1 MSHASPI
8 SRTVFLPLVG
18 LLGMSLLALCLGT
31 ASTAAKAACPIQ
43 YEQLLAALKASVKAS
58 GGPGNGG
65 FDTHEWAAVVAR
77 DGNVCAVA
85 FSGPTAD
92 AQWPGSRLIAA
103 EKASSANGL
112 SVKQMAISTA
122 NLYAAV
128 QPGGPLF
135 GLELTNPVDV
145 INAYRGDPAT
155 FGTKNDPLVGRPIG
169 GIVVFGGGL
178 ALYDASGI
186 VGALGVSGD
195 SSCADHNIA
204 WRVRGALG
212 LDKVPAGVNPKAKDA
227 IVYDLEPNGKS
238 ASGWGHPKCA
248 GSEADIAAELGA
260 GVGGSMR
267 Q

>member
-1 MSHASPI
+1 MGRAPL
-8 SRTVFLPLVG
+8 TVGTLFQSAWLFWAIAAVIG
-18 LLGMSLLALCLGT
+18 LGT
-31 ASTAAKAACPIQ
+31 GPAVAKAACPVQ
-43 YEQLLAALKASVKAS
+43 YEQLTAALKASVKAS

-77 DGNVCAVA
+77 DGSVCAVA
-85 FSGPTAD
+85 FSGPTPD

-103 EKASSANGL
+103 EKANTANGM

-122 NLYAAV
+122 NLYAGV
-128 QPGGPLF
+128 QPGSPLF
-135 GLELTNPVDV
+135 GLELTNPVNIV
-145 INAYRGDPAT
+145 AAYRGDPAA
-155 FGTKNDPLVGRPIG
+155 FGTKNDPLVGQPIG

-178 ALYDASGI
+178 ALYDANGI
-186 VGALGVSGD
+186 VGGLGVSGD

-204 WRVRGALG
+204 WRLRGALG
-212 LDKVPAGVNPKAKDA
+212 LDKVPAGVNPKSKDA
-227 IVYDLEPNGKS
+227 IIYDIGPNGKS

-248 GSEADIAAELGA
+248 GSEADVAAELGA